1 MRVNKTK
8 SVVKRT
14 ITRLNHAKMYTK
26 RVEFGNSTPI
36 IPHNNTPPASR
47 KNSAPRGVTRFWS
60 LQNRCNLVWSLT
72 I

>member
-1 MRVNKTK
+1 MRLNKTK

-36 IPHNNTPPASR
+36 IHRNNTPPASR

-60 LQNRCNLVWSLT
+60 LQKGYNLVWGLA